1 MTVAV
6 CEDQPE
12 VRYTLSKILSE
23 LPMVKKIEVYSDMD
37 MCLGDIDEGNYYDVV
52 FMEVDWK
59 QEKTGIDY
67 GKTIY
72 KMSPYTKLIYIA
84 ADVEKYI
91 ESIFLD
97 GPKVSGLLKNPI
109 DVIQV
114 KKYMA
119 QLEGDLKRTEG
130 RLLIHYKGSNIAIPF
145 QDIMYL
151 ESQLHKVNIV
161 LQNKKYL
168 CAGKLDEMGKRL
180 GKQFMRCHKSYI
192 VNMDYIH
199 EFKGRKIYLKNGEE
213 IAISKTCL
221 ETMKVGFAKYIL
233 GEGKIN
239 NCMYY
244 FTQDKLGGEQ

>member
-1 MTVAV
+1 MKVAV

-12 VRYTLSKILSE
+12 VRYTLGKILSE

-109 DVIQV
+109 DGIQV

-151 ESQLHKVNIV
+151 ESQ
-161 LQNKKYL
+161 
-168 CAGKLDEMGKRL
+168 
-180 GKQFMRCHKSYI
+180 
-192 VNMDYIH
+192 
-199 EFKGRKIYLKNGEE
+199 
-213 IAISKTCL
+213 
-221 ETMKVGFAKYIL
+221 
-233 GEGKIN
+233 
-239 NCMYY
+239 
-244 FTQDKLGGEQ
+244 

>member
-1 MTVAV
+1 MKVAV

-12 VRYTLSKILSE
+12 VRYTLSKMLSE
-23 LPMVKKIEVYSDMD
+23 FPMVKKIEVYSDMD

-97 GPKVSGLLKNPI
+97 GPKVSGLLKTPI
-109 DVIQV
+109 DGIQV

-119 QLEGDLKRTEG
+119 QLERDLKRTEG

-151 ESQLHKVNIV
+151 ESQLHKICIT
-161 LQNKKYL
+161 LQDKKYL
-168 CAGKLDEMGKRL
+168 CAGKLDEMEKRL
-180 GKQFMRCHKSYI
+180 GNQFVRCHKSYI
-192 VNMDYIH
+192 VNMDYIY
-199 EFKGRKIYLKNGEE
+199 ELRGRRIYLKNGQEV
-213 IAISKTCL
+213 AISKACA
-221 ETMKVGFAKYIL
+221 ESIKNGFEKYIS
-233 GEGKIN
+233 
-239 NCMYY
+239 
-244 FTQDKLGGEQ
+244 GGGIANQPTVCIILEKTD

>member
-1 MTVAV
+1 MKVAV

-97 GPKVSGLLKNPI
+97 GPKVSGFLKNPI
-109 DVIQV
+109 DGIQV

-180 GKQFMRCHKSYI
+180 GKQFVRCHKSYI

>member
-1 MTVAV
+1 
-6 CEDQPE
+6 
-12 VRYTLSKILSE
+12 
-23 LPMVKKIEVYSDMD
+23 
-37 MCLGDIDEGNYYDVV
+37 MCLGDLDEGNYYDVV
-52 FMEVDWK
+52 FMDVDWK
-59 QEKTGIDY
+59 QGKTGIDY
-67 GKTIY
+67 GKAIY
-72 KMSPYTKLIYIA
+72 KITPYTKLIYIA

-97 GPKVSGLLKNPI
+97 GPKASGLLKKPI
-109 DVIQV
+109 NGTQV
-114 KKYMA
+114 KKYIV
-119 QLEGDLKRTEG
+119 QLEGDLKKTEG
-130 RLLIHYKGSNIAIPF
+130 RLLIHYKGSDIAIPF

-168 CAGKLDEMGKRL
+168 LAGKLDEMGKRL
-180 GKQFMRCHKSYI
+180 GKQFVRCHKSYI

-213 IAISKTCL
+213 IAISKACF
-221 ETMKVGFAKYIL
+221 ETVKVGFAKYIL
-233 GEGKIN
+233 GEDKIN